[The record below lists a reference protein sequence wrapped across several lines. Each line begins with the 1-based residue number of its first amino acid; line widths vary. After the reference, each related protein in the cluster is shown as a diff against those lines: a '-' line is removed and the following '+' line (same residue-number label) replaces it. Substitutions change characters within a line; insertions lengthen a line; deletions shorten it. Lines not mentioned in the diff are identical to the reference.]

1 MKETTIATSTGPG
14 DALSDYCGLIFSSL
28 ARSDQRKWAEVYVR
42 GLLTTPGR
50 KTLAAIS
57 ELVLGRRAI
66 QPLQQFVNQS
76 TWDHDAVRGSLGAL
90 AASAIRPRAWA
101 IEETV
106 FAKNGEHSVGVARQY
121 VPSAGRTVNC
131 QLALVLALVGD
142 DTDVPVDWRLMLP
155 EGWDRDPARRRKA
168 HLPED
173 VLHRPRGQHILDLVD
188 EVIEGWHLPPAPL
201 LIDGTAVA
209 DVEPLLAGLESR
221 GLGYIIEV
229 APGTVVRHATGPGS
243 SGGGRSLTAS
253 QCVQNAAHRTER
265 VTIAWNEGADNW
277 SRQSQFVTVPVPGL
291 GIGVGPGMGGS
302 GHLPARTAV
311 QRLRLMMAEWPA
323 GRTRA
328 RNYWVTNL
336 SGRSPAQLV
345 ALAKLRSRTRAMVGG
360 LHTDVGLSDFEG
372 RSFRGW
378 HHHVTLVG
386 AAAGFQSVALRT
398 DIAALSST
406 ARPPILPAA

>member
-1 MKETTIATSTGPG
+1 MKDTSFETSTGPG

-28 ARSDQRKWAEVYVR
+28 VRSDQRKWAEVYVR

-76 TWDHDAVRGSLGAL
+76 TWDHGAVRGSLGAL
-90 AASAIRPRAWA
+90 VASAVRPRAWA
-101 IEETV
+101 IEETA
-106 FAKNGEHSVGVARQY
+106 FPKNGVHSVGVARQY

-155 EGWDRDPARRRKA
+155 EGWDRDPGRRRKA
-168 HLPED
+168 HLPEH
-173 VLHRPRGQHILDLVD
+173 VQHRPRWQHILDLAD
-188 EVIEGWHLPPAPL
+188 EVIEAWHLPPAPL
-201 LIDGTAVA
+201 LVDGTAMA

-221 GLGYIIEV
+221 GLGYVIEV
-229 APGTVVRHATGPGS
+229 APGSVVRHATGPGS
-243 SGGGRSLTAS
+243 SGAGRSLTAS

-291 GIGVGPGMGGS
+291 GIGVGPTSGAGGTA
-302 GHLPARTAV
+302 LARAAV
-311 QRLRLMMAEWPA
+311 QRMRLMMAEWPA
-323 GRTRA
+323 GQTRA
-328 RNYWVTNL
+328 RSHWVTNL

-345 ALAKLRSRTRAMVGG
+345 ALAKLRSRTRTMVGG
-360 LHTDVGLSDFEG
+360 LHTDIGLGDFEG

-398 DIAALSST
+398 DIAALST
-406 ARPPILPAA
+406 ATRRPFLPAA